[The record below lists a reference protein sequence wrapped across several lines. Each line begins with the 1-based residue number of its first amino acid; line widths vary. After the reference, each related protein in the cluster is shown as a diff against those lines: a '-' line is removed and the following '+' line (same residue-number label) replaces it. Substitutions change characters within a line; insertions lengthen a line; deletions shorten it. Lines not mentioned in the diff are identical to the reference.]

1 MILHSR
7 VPPHFFPRGT
17 QTTILE
23 MGLQQL
29 LPSQWMIVD
38 EDSPVFL
45 RHKLE
50 QKQKRPSQIYRALP
64 TSKEAQDEFK
74 YLLEKHLITDHR
86 FHRINAGKLTN
97 PKFDLD
103 LNYSEADL
111 WSTSLWVQ
119 EDICLLEEI
128 ENKYVLTA
136 ASVCSPSNW
145 DLPSKIGKPVSEIHK
160 PVPGYRDQM
169 SDKVDR
175 LMRNLKT
182 DRPVQR
188 LNWSIQPN
196 GDLYWKT
203 GSSDH
208 EKIEQK
214 NYWRVERQ
222 TLFRMPETK
231 AIVFG
236 IRVFLHSFSV
246 MSKFEGFN
254 DSIAAIIESLP
265 AEQSAYKNLL

>member
-7 VPPHFFPRGT
+7 VPPHFFPRGK

-23 MGLQQL
+23 MGLKQL
-29 LPSQWMIVD
+29 LPAQWMIVD

-64 TSKEAQDEFK
+64 TSKEAQYEFK

-103 LNYSEADL
+103 WNYSETDL

-128 ENKYVLTA
+128 EDKYVLTA

-208 EKIEQK
+208 ENIEQK

-246 MSKFEGFN
+246 MSKFDGFS

-265 AEQSAYKNLL
+265 AEQSTYKNLL

>member
-7 VPPHFFPRGT
+7 VPPHFFPRGK

-23 MGLQQL
+23 MGLKQL

-50 QKQKRPSQIYRALP
+50 QKQKRPSQIYQALP

-103 LNYSEADL
+103 WNYSKADL
-111 WSTSLWVQ
+111 WSTSLWIQ

-222 TLFRMPETK
+222 TLLRMPETK